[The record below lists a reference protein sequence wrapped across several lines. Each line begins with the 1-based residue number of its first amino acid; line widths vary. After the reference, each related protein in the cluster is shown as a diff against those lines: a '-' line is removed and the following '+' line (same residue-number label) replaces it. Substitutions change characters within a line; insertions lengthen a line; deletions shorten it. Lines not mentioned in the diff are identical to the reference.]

1 MHQQQAEM
9 DSKMKKKDV
18 EKKETTTSS
27 SNFFTQR
34 EESLQTSEELFNTTG
49 CQAEFDID
57 QELVK
62 LS

>member
-1 MHQQQAEM
+1 
-9 DSKMKKKDV
+9 MKKKDV

-27 SNFFTQR
+27 SNFFTQS